1 MLDFIMLACGI
12 GGFVLLFGYIAL
24 CERL

>member
-1 MLDFIMLACGI
+1 MLDLIMLVCGI
-12 GGFVLLFGYIAL
+12 GGFVLLFGYIAI